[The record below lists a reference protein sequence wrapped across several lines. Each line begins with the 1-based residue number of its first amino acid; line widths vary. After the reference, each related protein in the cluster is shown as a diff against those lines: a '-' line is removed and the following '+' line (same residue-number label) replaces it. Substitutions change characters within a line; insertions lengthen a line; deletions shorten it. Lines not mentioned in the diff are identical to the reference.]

1 MSRGYNLMIYDA
13 TFTNAI
19 SNALHSFF
27 LFFYFCGAVVHYRKG
42 NSSFSLLIV
51 LYFLTLFFLKVLG
64 IYVHYYNVDTALTNS
79 WIAIS
84 LLTIMLNYLLV
95 EAMKMP
101 ETARIIVLFLSIGS
115 SFLFMTHNGDFIY
128 IALPVLLVYLIAAC
142 YSASMTR
149 TGFVMVVI
157 ANVVW
162 ILTRTAE
169 NHFAGHE
176 IAAGYRYDNDIYHLL
191 LIISTFIIYK
201 SIVKG
206 HWEG

>member
-1 MSRGYNLMIYDA
+1 MIYDA

-64 IYVHYYNVDTALTNS
+64 VYVHYNNVSAALTRLTNG

-95 EAMKMP
+95 QAMKMP

-128 IALPVLLVYLIAAC
+128 IALLMLLVYLIAAY
-142 YSASMTR
+142 YSTSMIR

-157 ANVVW
+157 SNVVR
-162 ILTRTAE
+162 IITRTAE

-176 IAAGYRYDNDIYHLL
+176 IAAPC
-191 LIISTFIIYK
+191 
-201 SIVKG
+201 SIMKCDKIDYN
-206 HWEG
+206 